1 MKMHCVHYSGTV
13 KPFNHQR
20 REVSWLSSECVS
32 VQSLTCFCERPPTKK
47 KSAAESACVLWLLMR
62 GYLKTNSLSAA
73 CTSLLGGLFSLQ
85 CSARWQQLLR
95 EWCNSER
102 RREGGGACVR
112 GGGIRRQISTVGV
125 DLVTDQLVVKLVRLA
140 PRAGWELLL
149 KARRGMMQQIC
160 NDCNTHSRAWIIYLW
175 PHKSGS
181 AAR

>member
-1 MKMHCVHYSGTV
+1 MAFKWVC
-13 KPFNHQR
+13 
-20 REVSWLSSECVS
+20 ECAKS
-32 VQSLTCFCERPPTKK
+32 YLLLWTPPQPKK
-47 KSAAESACVLWLLMR
+47 KVQQSQPACSGFWWEDIWRLTACQLHVPVCSVVCSACNV
-62 GYLKTNSLSAA
+62 
-73 CTSLLGGLFSLQ
+73 LLGDNNFWESDVTPRGGG
-85 CSARWQQLLR
+85 R
-95 EWCNSER
+95 
-102 RREGGGACVR
+102 GGACVR